1 MEKRKIKDQMQ
12 EKIEETIGYLE
23 EQCSGEQL
31 FADGLWS
38 MLYIRYQNARSV
50 LRDSQAGYSRVRGAL
65 QFLTSANRAWFLR
78 RLLWRRLYLQPNG
91 HYKKKPDS
99 RPYQG
104 DFNQGNLGILTF
116 LNF

>member
-65 QFLTSANRAWFLR
+65 QFLTSANRAYVGSGSDWEDPLR
-78 RLLWRRLYLQPNG
+78 QLTAEVDRWIDLYF
-91 HYKKKPDS
+91 KDET
-99 RPYQG
+99 
-104 DFNQGNLGILTF
+104 D
-116 LNF
+116 